1 MALITLYSTEDGIDR
16 LLAQP
21 GDVRPETAPS
31 AITPLANASAEH
43 RQVFADYVND
53 LKLAY
58 DIAEAWWEDTIESQK
73 DAGLSTKKAI
83 AEAFDARLAGPASNP
98 HVVWAVRGYWLECDR
113 VNKLVGASLAV
124 PPEILLLKW
133 LIEAG
138 EADLVKLIAC
148 MPYWP
153 VGLDEKGEW
162 C

>member
-1 MALITLYSTEDGIDR
+1 MALITLYSTEDGIER

-21 GDVRPETAPS
+21 GDVRARSAPS
-31 AITPLANASAEH
+31 AAISLENASPEH

-73 DAGLSTKKAI
+73 DTGLSTKKAI
-83 AEAFDARLAGPASNP
+83 AEAFDVRLAGPASNP

-113 VNKLVGASLAV
+113 VNKSVGDALSV
-124 PPEILLLKW
+124 PPEILLLRW
-133 LIEAG
+133 LIEAH
-138 EADLVKLIAC
+138 ETDLVKLIAC

>member
-1 MALITLYSTEDGIDR
+1 MALITLYSTEDGIER

-21 GDVRPETAPS
+21 GDVRSQAVPFADISLEQAAP
-31 AITPLANASAEH
+31 EH

-58 DIAEAWWEDTIESQK
+58 DIAEAWWEDTIETQK
-73 DAGLSTKKAI
+73 DLGLSRKKAI
-83 AEAFDARLAGPASNP
+83 AKAFDERLAGPASNP

-113 VNKLVGASLAV
+113 VNRSIEANRAV
-124 PPEILLLKW
+124 PPEKLLLKW

-138 EADLVKLIAC
+138 ETDLVKLIAC